1 MNEASDISCEEAL
14 ERVFAYLDHDLDEHA
29 RGEMERHL
37 HRCRGCFSRTEFERR
52 LKAQL
57 RDTGRID
64 APAALQT
71 RIGQLLR
78 RF

>member
-1 MNEASDISCEEAL
+1 MNEADDISCEEAL
-14 ERVFAYLDHDLDEHA
+14 TRVFAYLDRDLDAHA

-57 RDTGRID
+57 RDAGQSD

-71 RIGQLLR
+71 RIGQLLN

>member
-1 MNEASDISCEEAL
+1 MNEADDISCEEAL
-14 ERVFAYLDHDLDEHA
+14 ARVFAYLDRDLDEPAH
-29 RGEMERHL
+29 GEMERHL

-57 RDTGRID
+57 RETGSSE

-71 RIGQLLR
+71 RIGQLLN